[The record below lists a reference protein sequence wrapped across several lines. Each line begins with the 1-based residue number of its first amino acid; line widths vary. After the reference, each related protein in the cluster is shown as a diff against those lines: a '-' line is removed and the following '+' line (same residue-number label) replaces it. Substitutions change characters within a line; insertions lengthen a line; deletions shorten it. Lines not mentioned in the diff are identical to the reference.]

1 MKEKYPRNNKRIMLI
16 FKIVKKQGYKTY
28 ASLNEIKNFKNQVI
42 ISVYKIKK
50 LHMIYHIL
58 NYKITLVD
66 IQ

>member
-1 MKEKYPRNNKRIMLI
+1 MLI